1 MHVTRL
7 ADAKTYF
14 APNHNDMRCLR
25 LQGHEAG
32 PADLL
37 WLGMSQILPGGH
49 LAALL
54 GKDHIQVN
62 SSHGQGV
69 KQLAPGLRIEAIAP
83 DGLVEAFSL
92 EEQTGFA
99 ICVQWHPEWQAE
111 LNPISTTLFQAF
123 GAACSSYQDQRRAGL

>member
-49 LAALL
+49 TSLDASPMEKYYVVLEGEL
-54 GKDHIQVN
+54 TIETDTG
-62 SSHGQGV
+62 SET
-69 KQLAPGLRIEAIAP
+69 LRQWDSCRIAP
-83 DGLVEAFSL
+83 NEK
-92 EEQTGFA
+92 
-99 ICVQWHPEWQAE
+99 
-111 LNPISTTLFQAF
+111 
-123 GAACSSYQDQRRAGL
+123 RALKNETNKTVVVLLSMPFPGVTKG